1 MVLVIGATGLLG
13 GEICRRLVAGGKPV
27 RALTRPT
34 SDPTRVAALRALGV
48 KLVNGD
54 LKDRASLDAACKGI
68 DTVISTAS
76 ITFSRQPGDT
86 LASVDQQGQI
96 ALIGAARAADVVRF
110 VYVSVSG
117 QNDVDCPLM
126 TAKRAVEQELMQ
138 SGMDYTILRPS
149 YFMEVWLSPALGF
162 DAANG
167 TARVYGSGE
176 KPISFISYKDVA
188 QFAVA
193 SVDNPAA
200 RNAVIELGGP
210 EALTPMEVVGVF
222 EKKKGRRFQTEHVP
236 EDVLE
241 GQRAAASDPLQQS
254 FASLMLAYAHGDA
267 IDMQPTLARMPLKLT
282 SVREFADVN

>member
-1 MVLVIGATGLLG
+1 MLG
-13 GEICRRLVAGGKPV
+13 GEICRRLVAAGKPV

-34 SDPTRVAALRALGV
+34 SDPTRVAALRTLGV
-48 KLVNGD
+48 RLVNGD
-54 LKDRASLDAACKGI
+54 LKDPASLDAACKGV
-68 DTVISTAS
+68 DTIISTAS

-86 LASVDQQGQI
+86 LASVDQHGQI
-96 ALIGAARAADVVRF
+96 ALIGAARAADVARF

-117 QNDVDCPLM
+117 QNDVACPLM
-126 TAKRAVEQELMQ
+126 TAKRAVEQELVR

-200 RNAVIELGGP
+200 RNAIIELGGP

-222 EKKKGRRFQTEHVP
+222 EKKKGRRFQTEYVP

-267 IDMQPTLARMPLKLT
+267 IDMKPTLARIPLKLT

>member
-13 GEICRRLVAGGKPV
+13 GEICRRLVAAGKPV

-34 SDPTRVAALRALGV
+34 SDATRVAELRTLGV

-54 LKDRASLDAACKGI
+54 LKDPASLDAACKGV
-68 DTVISTAS
+68 DTIISTAS

-117 QNDVDCPLM
+117 HNDVACPLM
-126 TAKRAVEQELMQ
+126 TAKRAVEQQLMH

-200 RNAVIELGGP
+200 RNAIIELGGP

-267 IDMQPTLARMPLKLT
+267 IDMKPALARMPLTLT

>member
-13 GEICRRLVAGGKPV
+13 GEICRRLVAAGTPV

-48 KLVNGD
+48 KLVHGD
-54 LKDRASLDAACKGI
+54 LKDPASLDAACKSI

-126 TAKRAVEQELMQ
+126 TAKRAVEQKLMR

-200 RNAVIELGGP
+200 RNAIIELGGP

-267 IDMQPTLARMPLKLT
+267 IDMKPALARMPLELT